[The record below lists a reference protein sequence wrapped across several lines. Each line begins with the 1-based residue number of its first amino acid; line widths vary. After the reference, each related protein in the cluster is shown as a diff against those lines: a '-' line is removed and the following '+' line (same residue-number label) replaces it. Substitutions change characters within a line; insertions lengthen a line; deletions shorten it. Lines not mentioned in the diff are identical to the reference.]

1 MNTVRRK
8 QGAAPRRAALTLA
21 LAGALAAGPAQA
33 WHLGWFLELAI
44 EHNDNVL
51 LSETDQVSDT
61 IVTPA
66 LGFDLRNDGST
77 VQARVAGVVEH
88 RNYLD
93 NAYGSELLA
102 EVDGMLNWVAVPGR
116 LHFVVQDRLSVQPVS
131 LAAPDSPANR
141 QLTNVFAAG
150 PTVFFRL
157 GPTVNGQA
165 ELRWIDT
172 WAEDSAG
179 FDSQRLSLALRAAK
193 QLGPGSTLSANL
205 QAQRVDIEDALLAP
219 DYDRYDAFVRWRRNL
234 RTFDLEFDA
243 GYSWLEFEHGG
254 SRSSPLLRAMAAW
267 RASERSSLSAT
278 AMRRF
283 SDTAEYLIEPV
294 AIDGTVPAP
303 TLPPGAISGDATI
316 NALPYEE
323 TSVELT
329 WAYDGARA
337 TFAAGPFHRRLD
349 YVADEGPDQTG
360 RGVQLGFGW
369 RFSST
374 LRLEAAAR
382 AETLR
387 FRNTGLENDTRYMA
401 VFLHKGFT
409 PHWSS
414 RFGYTRYERD
424 SSESGL
430 SADQNVWYLA
440 VTYTR

>member
-1 MNTVRRK
+1 MSNARRNS
-8 QGAAPRRAALTLA
+8 GFPRPRSALA
-21 LAGALAAGPAQA
+21 LAIAGVLAAGPAQA
-33 WHLGWFLELAI
+33 WRLDYFLELAL

-51 LSETDQVSDT
+51 LSETDPVSDT

-131 LAAPDSPANR
+131 LVGPDAPDNR

-157 GPTVNGQA
+157 GATVNGQA

-179 FDSQRLSLALRAAK
+179 FDSRRLSLALRGAK

-205 QAQRVDIEDALLAP
+205 QAQQVDIADADLAP
-219 DYDRYDAFVRWRRNL
+219 DYDRYDAFLRWRRNL
-234 RTFDLEFDA
+234 RSFDLELDG
-243 GYSWLEFEHGG
+243 GYSWLEFDDGG

-267 RASERSSLSAT
+267 RASERTSLSAT

-294 AIDGTVPAP
+294 GLDGTVPAP

-323 TSVELT
+323 TSVELL
-329 WAYDGARA
+329 WGYEGVRA
-337 TFAAGPFHRRLD
+337 TLTAGPFHRRLD
-349 YVADEGPDQTG
+349 YIAEDGPDQTG
-360 RGVQLGFGW
+360 RGAQLGVGW

-374 LRLEAAAR
+374 LRLEGAAR
-382 AETLR
+382 IETLK
-387 FRNTGLENDTRYMA
+387 FRTTGIENDTRYLSL
-401 VFLHKGFT
+401 FLHKSFT

-424 SSESGL
+424 STESGL
-430 SADQNVWYLA
+430 GADQNVWYLA